1 MTIIKIFFILVS
13 FILTSFHSY
22 ANLLISPTRINFDER
37 QRVAKVIVVNN
48 SNEPKTYR
56 LEWQEKV
63 ALAGGGYSNLAATQ
77 ESSTSLKNMVRISPS
92 QVRLAPGE
100 RQIVK
105 LAIRKPKSLAKQEYR
120 SHLAFKALPN
130 ETQAQQQRLGI
141 KINLLLSYTIP
152 VILRHGAEKPNVSIS
167 NLQLIHSAEKKA
179 FEIEIKREGGFSSF
193 GKLEVFFKQKGT
205 DTEKKI
211 AMLNDFSIYPE
222 LTKTIATIPIFAE
235 QKSPENGQVR
245 VTYTGLKEYRN
256 TIFSEKLAPVNN
268 AIIGKLK

>member
-1 MTIIKIFFILVS
+1 MTIIKTFFILVS

-22 ANLLISPTRINFDER
+22 ANLLISPTRVNFDER

-48 SNEPKTYR
+48 SNEAKTYR
-56 LEWQEKV
+56 LEWQDKV
-63 ALAGGGYSNLAATQ
+63 ALAGGGYANLAADQ
-77 ESSTSLKNMVRISPS
+77 ESSSSLKNMVRISPS

-105 LAIRKPKSLAKQEYR
+105 LAIRKPKGLIEQEYR

-130 ETQAQQQRLGI
+130 ETQIQQQRLGI
-141 KINLLLSYTIP
+141 NLKLLLSYTIP
-152 VILRHGAEKPNVSIS
+152 VILRKGAEKPNVNIS
-167 NLQLIHSAEKKA
+167 NLQLIHSPEKKA
-179 FEIEIKREGGFSSF
+179 LEIEILREGGFSSF

-222 LTKTIATIPIFAE
+222 LKRTTATIPIFVD
-235 QKSPENGQVR
+235 QNIPKNGQIR
-245 VTYTGLKEYRN
+245 VIYTGLKEYRD
-256 TIFSEKLAPVNN
+256 TIFSEKVAPINN
-268 AIIGKLK
+268 AIIGNLK

>member
-1 MTIIKIFFILVS
+1 MTIIKTFFILVS
-13 FILTSFHSY
+13 FILISFHSY

-48 SNEPKTYR
+48 SNESKTYR
-56 LEWQEKV
+56 LEWQDKV
-63 ALAGGGYSNLAATQ
+63 ALAGGGYANLAADQ
-77 ESSTSLKNMVRISPS
+77 ESSSSLKNMVRISPS

-105 LAIRKPKSLAKQEYR
+105 LAIRKPKGLIEQEYR

-130 ETQAQQQRLGI
+130 EVQSQQQRLGI
-141 KINLLLSYTIP
+141 KVNLLLSYTIP
-152 VILRHGAEKPNVSIS
+152 VILRKGAVKPNVNIS
-167 NLQLIHSAEKKA
+167 NLQLIHSPEKKA
-179 FEIEIKREGGFSSF
+179 LEIEILREGGFSSF

-222 LTKTIATIPIFAE
+222 LKRTTATIPIFAD
-235 QKSPENGQVR
+235 QNIPKNGQIR
-245 VTYTGLKEYRN
+245 VIYTGLKEYRD
-256 TIFSEKLAPVNN
+256 TIFSEKVAPINN
-268 AIIGKLK
+268 AIIGNLK

>member
-1 MTIIKIFFILVS
+1 MTIIKTFFILVS
-13 FILTSFHSY
+13 FILISFHSY

-56 LEWQEKV
+56 LEWQDKV
-63 ALAGGGYSNLAATQ
+63 ALAGGGYANLAADQ
-77 ESSTSLKNMVRISPS
+77 ESSSSLKNMVRISPS

-105 LAIRKPKSLAKQEYR
+105 LAIRKPKGLTEQEYR

-130 ETQAQQQRLGI
+130 ETQSQQQRLGI
-141 KINLLLSYTIP
+141 KVNLLLSYTIP
-152 VILRHGAEKPNVSIS
+152 VILRKGGEKPDVNIS
-167 NLQLIHSAEKKA
+167 NLQLIHSPEKKA
-179 FEIEIKREGGFSSF
+179 LEIEILREGGFSSF

-222 LTKTIATIPIFAE
+222 LKRTTATIPIFAE
-235 QKSPENGQVR
+235 QNIPKNGQIR
-245 VTYTGLKEYRN
+245 VIYTGLKEYRD
-256 TIFSEKLAPVNN
+256 TIFSEKFAPINN
-268 AIIGKLK
+268 AIIGNLK

>member
-1 MTIIKIFFILVS
+1 MTIIKTFFILVS
-13 FILTSFHSY
+13 FILISFHSY
-22 ANLLISPTRINFDER
+22 ANLLISPTRVNFDER

-56 LEWQEKV
+56 LEWQDKV
-63 ALAGGGYSNLAATQ
+63 ALAGGGYANLAADQ
-77 ESSTSLKNMVRISPS
+77 ESSSSLKNMVRISPS

-105 LAIRKPKSLAKQEYR
+105 LAIRKPKGLAEQEYR

-130 ETQAQQQRLGI
+130 EAQSQQQRLGI
-141 KINLLLSYTIP
+141 KVNLLLSYTIP
-152 VILRHGAEKPNVSIS
+152 VILRKGAEKPNVNIS
-167 NLQLIHSAEKKA
+167 NLQLIHSPEKKA
-179 FEIEIKREGGFSSF
+179 LEIEIKREGDFSSF

-222 LTKTIATIPIFAE
+222 LKRTTATIPIFAD
-235 QKSPENGQVR
+235 QNIPKNGQIR
-245 VTYTGLKEYRN
+245 VIYTGLKEYRD
-256 TIFSEKLAPVNN
+256 TIFSEKFAPINN
-268 AIIGKLK
+268 AIIGNLK